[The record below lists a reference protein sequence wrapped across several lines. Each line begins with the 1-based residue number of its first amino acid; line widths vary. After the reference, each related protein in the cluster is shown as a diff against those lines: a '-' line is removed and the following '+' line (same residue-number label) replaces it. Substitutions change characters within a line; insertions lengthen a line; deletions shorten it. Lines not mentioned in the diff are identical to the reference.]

1 VDDGADLAYLGVLDV
16 ARPGHQLLQQL
27 VELKPGDLRED
38 HAARVLVRGARRSGE
53 PLIRL
58 AAAGHGAEL
67 TVRHRG
73 CPVRVVVS

>member
-27 VELKPGDLRED
+27 VKPKPGDPREH
-38 HAARVLVRGARRSGE
+38 HAARVLVRGARRWGD

-58 AAAGHGAEL
+58 AAPGHGA
-67 TVRHRG
+67 
-73 CPVRVVVS
+73 